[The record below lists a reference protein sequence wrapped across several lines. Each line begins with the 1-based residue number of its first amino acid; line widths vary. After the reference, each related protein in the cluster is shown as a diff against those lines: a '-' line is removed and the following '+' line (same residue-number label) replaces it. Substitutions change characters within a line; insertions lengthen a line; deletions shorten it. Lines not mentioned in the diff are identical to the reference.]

1 MLIMT
6 SMMLDACAT
15 PTVEDVLEQ
24 VTEEPAAGPA
34 EGEAAEE
41 AEAPEEVTEE
51 ATEEPTPE
59 PTPEPMPTP
68 TEEVV
73 AVEELLDAAYADFL
87 AGMEAYNTIT
97 PEDVNA
103 ALAEGTELFLLDVR
117 QPEELEENG
126 YIEGAINIPLRELG
140 KNIDKLPAFDTPM
153 VTYCGSGWRCTMA
166 MTALGALGY
175 TNVKT
180 MVGSSFGG
188 WMEAGYP
195 VVQGMLPEPEA
206 LNAVEPDPALLAAI
220 DEALSNIPE
229 GWGVITAEDLNAAL
243 AEGAELVLLDV
254 RRPDEVEAEGY
265 IEGAVQVPLEQMIE
279 LRDEWPAIE
288 ADIVVYCAA
297 GARGNI
303 AATILRTYGYQSV
316 RNLKGGFGAW
326 VEAGYPVVSE

>member
-6 SMMLDACAT
+6 SMMLGACAT

-24 VTEEPAAGPA
+24 VTEEPAAEPA

-180 MVGSSFGG
+180 MVGGSFGG

-195 VVQGMLPEPEA
+195 VVQGMPPEPEA

-229 GWGVITAEDLNAAL
+229 GWG
-243 AEGAELVLLDV
+243 GHHC
-254 RRPDEVEAEGY
+254 RRPERSTG
-265 IEGAVQVPLEQMIE
+265 
-279 LRDEWPAIE
+279 R
-288 ADIVVYCAA
+288 
-297 GARGNI
+297 R
-303 AATILRTYGYQSV
+303 R
-316 RNLKGGFGAW
+316 
-326 VEAGYPVVSE
+326 